1 MYTDEVIAKQL
12 VLLFCGRMGTARRL
26 TRPSFMRET
35 AQAGLGASSQSRFAL
50 VGRFV
55 RERISVA
62 GYDRAGP
69 VFVKVRKRSF
79 VLSLSIGNFFEFCT
93 KKFLFFF

>member
-1 MYTDEVIAKQL
+1 MCTDEVVAKQL

-26 TRPSFMRET
+26 NGRLLCGET

-62 GYDRAGP
+62 GYDRVGP
-69 VFVKVRKRSF
+69 VFFKVRRKGKEKNPLT
-79 VLSLSIGNFFEFCT
+79 V
-93 KKFLFFF
+93 

>member
-1 MYTDEVIAKQL
+1 
-12 VLLFCGRMGTARRL
+12 
-26 TRPSFMRET
+26 MRI
-35 AQAGLGASSQSRFAL
+35 LQSRFAL

-69 VFVKVRKRSF
+69 VFVKVQKQIEPVYQSGQFKDAF
-79 VLSLSIGNFFEFCT
+79 VGL
-93 KKFLFFF
+93 